1 MKKETG
7 HDGKPAQSCRGRLT
21 ITGFHS
27 YHAVLMSTSLPD
39 AVDVVR
45 MVSGRRSFEGE
56 LPLARFARLRESLV
70 GSDGQCQYR
79 LEFGTDALGIQ
90 FLQINA
96 AATVMLQCQRTLE
109 TFPLALVVEQR
120 LGFIR
125 READEAGLPDNYEP
139 MLLPDDRQLHLAD
152 LIEDELILALP
163 LVPTRDDGE
172 QVDSVEDA
180 VVFSTG
186 EEKTDDSNTASSRQA
201 FAALAALKKTPS

>member
-1 MKKETG
+1 
-7 HDGKPAQSCRGRLT
+7 
-21 ITGFHS
+21 
-27 YHAVLMSTSLPD
+27 MSTSLPD

-70 GSDGQCQYR
+70 SSDGQCDFR
-79 LEFGTDALGIQ
+79 LEFGADTLGIQ
-90 FLQINA
+90 YLQINA
-96 AATVMLQCQRTLE
+96 TATVMLQCQRTLE